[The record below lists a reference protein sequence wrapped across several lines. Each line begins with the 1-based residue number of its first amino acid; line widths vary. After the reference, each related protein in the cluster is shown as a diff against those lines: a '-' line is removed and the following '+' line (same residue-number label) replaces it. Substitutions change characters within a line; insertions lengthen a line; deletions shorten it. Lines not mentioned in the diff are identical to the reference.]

1 MACLRGEKPLSN
13 VSRWRFTTL
22 YVVLAVLVLSTAR
35 AHAMDGDTNTGGP
48 HAVFV
53 IGDREYRSEESMPM
67 LARILKNRY
76 GFEVTLCFSV
86 TDDGVIDPNRPDH
99 IEGLEA
105 LNDADVMIVYIS
117 WRQLPS
123 DQLAFIMD
131 FIREGGA
138 VAGFRPTVL
147 PFEYPGD
154 HEYAHLNTEW
164 PHEVLGLRWISHHGA
179 DSSTDAFPIEERG
192 DHPILNGIEP
202 FHVRSWLYNAEEH
215 VHENVQPLM
224 TGRAVRGAGPDGERF
239 SDPHPVAW
247 THTRTEAYG
256 GGRTFFTTMGA
267 AEDFHNAFLRR
278 LSLQGIF
285 WAVGQEDQI
294 PKQGLNAEPF
304 IAYDPEPSAF
314 GDEAYKQGVRPEDIP
329 LTVED
334 E

>member
-1 MACLRGEKPLSN
+1 MSHSSLRRLSGLG
-13 VSRWRFTTL
+13 VA
-22 YVVLAVLVLSTAR
+22 VLAAFLALSAAR
-35 AHAMDGDTNTGGP
+35 AHAIDGNTNSGAP

-86 TDDGVIDPNRPDH
+86 TEGGVIDPNRPDH

-123 DQLAFIMD
+123 DQLSLIMD
-131 FIREGGA
+131 FIRKGGA
-138 VAGFRPTVL
+138 VVGFRPTVL
-147 PFEYPGD
+147 PFEYPEG
-154 HEYAHLNTEW
+154 HEYEYLNTEW

-179 DSSTDAFPIEERG
+179 SSSTDALPIEERA

-202 FHVRSWLYNAEEH
+202 FHVRSWLYDAAEH
-215 VHENVQPLM
+215 VHENVRPLM
-224 TGRAVRGAGPDGERF
+224 MGRAVQGAERDGEHF
-239 SDPHPVAW
+239 ANPHPVAW

-278 LSLQGIF
+278 LSLQGVF
-285 WAVGQEDQI
+285 WAVGKEDQI
-294 PKQGLNAEPF
+294 PEQGLNAELF
-304 IAYDPEPSAF
+304 IEYDPEPSGF
-314 GDEAYKQGVRPEDIP
+314 GDDAYKQGLRPENIP
-329 LTVED
+329 LSVES